1 MNRNIIVLALITILA
16 FSVYQVNE
24 LGVSPKSALAQEGT
38 APQNLYMPGN
48 VQKAFDNGTRS
59 PDGNP
64 GESYWQNRSEHTMT
78 INVMPPNRQVSATEE
93 ITYYNN
99 SPTPLPVFVIRLYLN
114 VHQQEATRAQPVMP
128 NFISSGI
135 VIDEF
140 RVNGETKPVPT
151 LFSPGSTLALLNLDE
166 PLQPNESISFYF
178 RWHFDLTDAVSLGD
192 GTAWKEGA
200 IDETTFFLGYFY
212 PRVAVFDDIDGWD
225 TTEFNLGGEWYGDF
239 VDYTFE
245 VNAPRNFVVWATGDL
260 LNPDEV
266 LQPEYAQRLEESMT
280 SDEVISIAQPD
291 EIQDGLVTAQDDIVT
306 WRWQADNVR
315 DIGIAL
321 SDHYFWDA
329 GSVVVDP
336 DTDRRAS
343 VQAVYNEE
351 ATDFQQM
358 VEFGKSALE
367 FGSTEWPGVPYPY
380 SKTTII
386 RGGADEEYP
395 MMANDSS
402 EPEDLPYVRFV
413 AAHELLHSWFP
424 FYMGIDERRYP
435 MLDEGWVTAFEH
447 LINTRDMG
455 AADATTNFYEFR
467 IERFMGASASRD
479 IPIITPLDAMQFGT
493 NGYAANPYGKAAQG
507 YLALKE
513 LMGDEAFKAALHEFM
528 ARWNGKH
535 PLPWDMFN
543 TFNDVAD
550 QDLTWFFN
558 AWFFE
563 PNYADLAL
571 ESVEPADDG
580 YEIQIRNVGGWPIP
594 FDVNV
599 IYADG
604 SEESFRQNPSI
615 WQDSPDEATITIDSD
630 QELQSVTLD
639 GGVIADI
646 GPDDNTWESE

>member
-1 MNRNIIVLALITILA
+1 MKKSSLIITFLLLVLTA
-16 FSVYQVNE
+16 SV
-24 LGVSPKSALAQEGT
+24 ALAQAPEGT
-38 APQNLYMPGN
+38 TLYMPSN
-48 VQKAFDNGTRS
+48 VQRAFDNGTRS

-64 GESYWQNRSEHTMT
+64 GEDYWQNRSEHIMT

-99 SPTPLPVFVIRLYLN
+99 SPYPLSTLVMRLYLN
-114 VHQQEATRAQPVMP
+114 VHQPEAMRAKAVMP
-128 NFISSGI
+128 NFLTDGI

-140 RVNGETKPVPT
+140 RVNGEVKPWPGQ
-151 LFSPGSTLALLNLDE
+151 LGPGSTVALVGLDE
-166 PLQPNESISFYF
+166 PVAPNESVSLYF
-178 RWHFDLTDAVSLGD
+178 RWHFDLADAESLGD
-192 GTAWKEGA
+192 GSAWKEGV
-200 IDETTFFLGYFY
+200 IDDTTFFLGYFY
-212 PRVAVFDDIDGWD
+212 PRVSILDDVDLGFD
-225 TTEFNLGGEWYGDF
+225 TVEFNLGGEWYGDF

-266 LQPEYAQRLEESMT
+266 LQPEYAQRLEESLT
-280 SDEVISIAQPD
+280 SDEVINIADPD
-291 EIQDGLVTAQDDIVT
+291 EIQDGLVTTQDEIVT

-336 DTDRRAS
+336 DTGRRAS
-343 VQAVYNEE
+343 VQAAYNEE
-351 ATDFQQM
+351 ATDFQEM

-367 FGSTEWPGVPYPY
+367 FGSTEWPGVAYPY

-395 MMANDSS
+395 MMANDGSD
-402 EPEDLPYVRFV
+402 PENPDYTRFV

-455 AADATTNFYEFR
+455 VDEANEQFVMIRSAGPGNAILAASS
-467 IERFMGASASRD
+467 GRD
-479 IPIITPLDAMQFGT
+479 LPIITPLDAMRASTISFGT
-493 NGYAANPYGKAAQG
+493 NPYGKPAQG
-507 YLALKE
+507 YLVLKE
-513 LMGDEAFKAALHEFM
+513 MMGDEAFKAALHEFID
-528 ARWNGKH
+528 RWNGKH

-550 QDLTWFFN
+550 EDLTWFFN

-563 PNYADLAL
+563 PNYTDLAL
-571 ESVEPADDG
+571 ESVESADDG

-604 SEESFRQNPSI
+604 SEESFRQSPAI
-615 WQDSPDEATITIDSD
+615 WQDSPDVATITLEDN
-630 QELQSVTLD
+630 QELQSITLD
-639 GGVIADI
+639 SGIFADVMPANNI
-646 GPDDNTWESE
+646 WESE